1 MAVGYG
7 YVRSEEPTI
16 VDWGAITKQATDSL
30 AALDADRKKRRADIE
45 ETSREYYKELA
56 NKPVSQNTAF
66 NTFMSDYSNQ
76 ASKAM
81 LAITNQL
88 KTGEISEEEFYRKR
102 GNISSQTQI
111 MLSNFK
117 TYAENYDKAI
127 QRAGA
132 NGLGSAQEAYE
143 KGLGQQFT
151 NFENLRPIIDP
162 NSYEVMFARES
173 VGPDGK
179 SRVEMAS
186 ANDVFQFSN
195 FTRDKFDLDGAI
207 EARLKNIGITS
218 YKNQFGEVVTGQYI
232 GKGGEVLTDAI
243 KKDAKGIVS
252 QDETVISI
260 LTDYGVETTYDFAML
275 PDDVNNI
282 TSVTERDS
290 KIKKLQEQ
298 NPDLI
303 YRDSNGKYYVS
314 DSQRE
319 SAAIFVEEQLTNA
332 ASYKKEEA
340 PFLAEQISRAKLALT
355 QAQTTRLNATA
366 DDQGKP
372 TETTAD
378 VLADII
384 TEKFTFAPGL
394 AVDTQEN
401 KIKQELGSLGF
412 TGIKIEE
419 GIITMPNPNAPGDRK
434 SDIIIDLNNQPSE
447 TWVDIFKGRLRA
459 IPGYSDY
466 LLALAA
472 GQTAG
477 GKSGDTSKYN
487 KKPQ

>member
-1 MAVGYG
+1 
-7 YVRSEEPTI
+7 
-16 VDWGAITKQATDSL
+16 
-30 AALDADRKKRRADIE
+30 
-45 ETSREYYKELA
+45 
-56 NKPVSQNTAF
+56 
-66 NTFMSDYSNQ
+66 
-76 ASKAM
+76 M

-132 NGLGSAQEAYE
+132 GGLGSAQEAYE

-179 SRVEMAS
+179 SKVEMAS

-243 KKDAKGIVS
+243 KKDARGIVS

-275 PDDVNNI
+275 PDDVNNT

-303 YRDSNGKYYVS
+303 YRDSNGRYYVS

-340 PFLAEQISRAKLALT
+340 PFMQKR
-355 QAQTTRLNATA
+355 
-366 DDQGKP
+366 
-372 TETTAD
+372 
-378 VLADII
+378 
-384 TEKFTFAPGL
+384 
-394 AVDTQEN
+394 
-401 KIKQELGSLGF
+401 
-412 TGIKIEE
+412 
-419 GIITMPNPNAPGDRK
+419 
-434 SDIIIDLNNQPSE
+434 NN
-447 TWVDIFKGRLRA
+447 
-459 IPGYSDY
+459 
-466 LLALAA
+466 
-472 GQTAG
+472 
-477 GKSGDTSKYN
+477 
-487 KKPQ
+487 